1 MHEFSLVAGIM
12 NIVEEELRA
21 HGARRLT
28 LARVRYGA
36 LANVV
41 PEAMRMAFEAATTGT
56 PHEGARLELIEEP
69 LRVRC
74 AACGHVF
81 SPPDRQ
87 ALFLPCLR
95 RAVRLIR
102 GGGGRFV
109 S

>member
-41 PEAMRMAFEAATTGT
+41 P
-56 PHEGARLELIEEP
+56 
-69 LRVRC
+69 
-74 AACGHVF
+74 
-81 SPPDRQ
+81 
-87 ALFLPCLR
+87 
-95 RAVRLIR
+95 
-102 GGGGRFV
+102 
-109 S
+109 